1 MTEEQSKSL
10 LREAIVGSTSTRQ
23 AALAQLNDSSL
34 APPTFLALLIS
45 RLATTPTPLIHA
57 NVSLISKTPEE
68 NVPLLVKKLR
78 VTTATLRRTPQSPR
92 ELLALARAAT
102 LLCSHDNFCEPA
114 TNLLIASLASLQ
126 RSRASSRTHKRSKR
140 KALLAAYSFAA
151 RYHIIRNPFITNVL
165 LTTAEAH
172 ANDMDGAV
180 AALGL
185 LATAVGELDDA
196 THERAT
202 VALAAICMKGGP
214 RFAEV
219 VADVAVAIVEK
230 AGEEV
235 VVGKVL
241 PLVERALLREPE
253 VALPAAASLLGM
265 FKVDVSG
272 AASRSLLPA
281 VVQAVK
287 STDAKT
293 RWYGVCLARVLGE
306 RVAEEVV
313 VEGVEKLNECLK
325 AARYANKK
333 VATVEAMAALACAR
347 GGDGVQRAVERIVK
361 WVSAKESNE
370 EARRAGIRALVAL
383 VRCARKGGEV
393 EAKVGQCKVF
403 FGEVLKGKSV
413 TSDRH
418 SLLLALTEDIP
429 GSVLSPEM
437 MGNKDE
443 IVNLIQAVVTAA
455 PKKRH
460 EDCLR
465 AFAVLVNWIG
475 KEDHESMGAEDSVLR
490 RIIGDGVLSP
500 VLQEPAAFS
509 SLSEVQCVLSCCDW
523 IIHNSCS
530 AENMA
535 LATIYNLCL
544 DGRPDVSSAAVK
556 QVQRLRDE
564 GTRLLHIRMFNV
576 LWDSQFEGEVGG
588 STVARSYTYDDGMVN
603 AEKLGAALLGTVLPS
618 VPIEILPMV
627 LLAANHPRLREGHMA
642 GREVPQSRYW
652 LIIERVLPALEP
664 KDYGDDL
671 QDWLEHCLATIF
683 GDHGLKSNQPHIVS
697 AAINSLGA
705 LAHHGNI
712 YSDRVLRRVVT
723 YLYPLALGGP
733 NLGADAHEALRLVHE
748 VDEQTATHEAA
759 ADKGTAR
766 KKSGKKQVGG
776 TSNPRLSQQRQA
788 EADRAR
794 AAAANAS
801 AAVEKANAV
810 RALAIEARNAIQ
822 FSRQALNAVR
832 ILAFVA
838 PEGVHNQ
845 TATMLS
851 LVLPSARLP
860 MLEEPCRNAL
870 SALTATCTTRLR
882 PFRVEIGV
890 SLYGLER
897 GFNVEENNSYIIYG
911 LQDLV
916 PPALEAD
923 DFSLVSP
930 VIRAGLLLDP
940 DAGEGVVMSGRRNS
954 TKRRGVIAVVKAAAQ
969 VLLEHC
975 KPEAIDSAIAAANSR
990 AGSWIVKVLE
1000 REDGAFAAAADSLAL
1015 LAGTALTP
1023 GTNQLSQ
1030 VLEGIISGKS
1040 SVRDAA
1046 LAALARVPQL
1056 SDATIECPRDPVLG
1070 RSLWLARFDPDE
1082 ANAELA
1088 EELWINYDHLLFVP
1102 EDVPGM
1108 LGLLAHAESDIRMM
1122 SAKAIAAS
1130 LCGKENEATRNVC
1143 IPQMFTMYLKRMP
1156 HAKIEDESG
1165 VRTVIPPSVK
1175 RGRESSKDDKD
1186 GEISDDGWPG
1196 REGVGLAI
1204 EHMARM
1210 KALKAK
1216 DITVSFAFLCGK
1228 GLGDSNNKVRAQMS
1242 KAATAVVQAAGT
1254 LGPSVLLP
1262 MIEKQ
1267 LNVNVSSAATMGAV
1281 LHADRT
1287 RENLVM
1293 CLGAVASFLPPDDE
1307 RVTKIA
1313 DQVMKTAM
1321 ETPSEVVQNAAAR
1334 CLVPLARPSI
1344 GPEREAE
1351 VTANLFKIV
1360 WSDAAGY
1367 GERRGAAY
1375 ALAGVCEG
1383 HGLKYMKRSR
1393 VMEQIE
1399 SAVGEKSPRRRQGAF
1414 LLIETHAILMGR
1426 KFEPFAVAAVP
1437 FLLSCM
1443 GDSVVEVRNACWA
1456 AAQAAMSE
1464 ISSQGVKMILPSLLD
1479 GLKDRQW
1486 RTKAGSAEVLG
1497 AMAFCAPRQLAQCLP
1512 QVVPK
1517 LADALADAHS
1527 RVVSSAESAINRIA
1541 AVVRSP
1547 EVRKLSPFLLAALR
1561 DPAGKTRG
1569 AIDAMLGSEFVH
1581 AIDAA
1586 SLALLILPLYR
1597 GLRDR
1602 SPELKKRSAAI
1613 VGSMCNNVAHHS
1625 DVIPYLDLLLP
1636 ALRVTLLDAIPD
1648 VRRTSARALGALAI
1662 SLGEKGLPDIVPW
1675 LINALLGGIETFP
1688 VKGTDRVKSG
1698 SVVLSSSAERSGAA
1712 MGLAEVAASMSER
1725 RLEDV
1730 LNRILAAGES
1740 SAEARE
1746 GGLMLVASMPR
1757 ALGDRFEARLST
1769 ALSAILQ
1776 GLADDADSVRE
1787 AALEAGRS
1795 LVSAY
1800 AKTSLE
1806 HLLPEILS
1814 AMREKLWR
1822 IRLAAT
1828 RLLGDM
1834 LLVIAGARPDR
1845 PDIFGITTSAGNDE
1859 ELKDENG
1866 EDGEEGEEKED
1877 GELNED
1883 DNGEGFESPEQA
1895 VAAMSTEATMKAI
1908 EEVLGFDRRNE
1919 VLAALY
1925 IIRCDVSVRV
1935 RQTGMQ
1941 VWKSVVANTPR
1952 VLREIMPSA
1961 VQQIVD
1967 GLGDEDEER
1976 RAAAGKTLGDLS
1988 QKLGDRVVPE
1998 ILPALR
2004 TGLTEGL
2011 SVRIRRGAC
2020 EGLGELVLAS
2030 PRQQLEDH
2038 ASDLID
2044 TVYVGLCDEYHSV
2057 RVVAAEVFSHLLK
2070 PLSSTAVD
2078 YIVPQLIQRL
2088 SADNEDAEV
2097 ALDALKQIL
2106 KASGPRLMTTVVPS
2120 LIEERPMRTAAA
2132 RALATAAMVGDDSFE
2147 PYVLEVTDAIIESIE
2162 AFDSLES
2169 IEPLEGI
2176 LKAMGDCG
2184 EESVKMMLD
2193 SIFTKFKEGHS
2204 DRRVAAS
2211 RVCAAFCRKVKIEEL
2226 SRVSG
2231 TLLESLIAQLAD
2243 VDEEAAKAA
2252 LEALGD
2258 LSNAVPSRMLSA
2270 QIPTIRQ
2277 ALRAASSGITV
2288 IDSTNQIQGLQLPKA
2303 PGPFVP
2309 ILTDGLLHGEP
2320 ELREQAALGIGELV
2334 ELTNAKS
2341 LGPFIIKLT
2350 GPLIR
2355 VMSDRFP
2362 WQVKAAVLRAL
2373 LLLLKTAPSVLRTF
2387 APQLQSTFVKSLN
2400 DKSSLV
2406 RKRACAALG
2415 GLVPIQTRLEG
2426 LLNELL
2432 NLGINGDGQGTRAA
2446 AFHSC
2451 CQVFRFG
2458 KKLPESCFTTIP
2470 RRLAEGL
2477 SDDDDETRKA
2487 AARAV
2492 GLLSGRSRDCEEYS
2506 ALVELMLE
2514 RLGSEDAEYTERIG
2528 TLKALGAIC
2537 IAGKDVEEIRYEHI
2551 SKCVEE
2557 VEDLVESVIP
2567 GVQSAAC
2574 ATAADL
2580 AVLMTKGI
2588 GGSGVKERKREIVQ
2602 KLAGRAEFDG
2612 SGEVRVAALE
2622 ALKRIILV
2630 DDVVIEVAAPAL
2642 VVCGMETNTG
2652 IRDAADRVMRKAL
2665 LEGRELVVRERMVKL
2680 MKENLDGDEERR
2692 FVDRRIPK
2700 LRVLAESDE
2709 EYGE

>member
-10 LREAIVGSTSTRQ
+10 LRQAIVGSTATRLV
-23 AALAQLNDSSL
+23 ALTQLNNSSL
-34 APPTFLALLIS
+34 VPPTFLALLIT

-57 NVSLISKTPEE
+57 TVSLISKTPKQ
-68 NVPLLVKKLR
+68 NIPNLVKRLR
-78 VTTATLRRTPQSPR
+78 ATTAIIRKAPQCTR
-92 ELLALARAAT
+92 ELLALSRAAI
-102 LLCSHDNFCEPA
+102 LLCSHDNFRESA
-114 TNLLIASLASLQ
+114 TNLLIASIASLQ
-126 RSRASSRTHKRSKR
+126 RSPASSRTQKRSKR
-140 KALLAAYSFAA
+140 KALHAAYSAAA
-151 RYHIIRNPFITNVL
+151 RHHVACIPFITEVL
-165 LTTAEAH
+165 LNTAEAH
-172 ANDMDGAV
+172 AKDVDDAV

-185 LATAVGELDDA
+185 LATAVDKLDDA
-196 THERAT
+196 THERAI
-202 VALAAICMKGGP
+202 VALATVCVKGGLEV
-214 RFAEV
+214 AQV
-219 VADVAVAIVEK
+219 VADLAGALAEK

-235 VVGKVL
+235 VLGKVM

-253 VALPAAASLLGM
+253 IALPAVASLLGVL
-265 FKVDVSG
+265 KVDLSTV
-272 AASRSLLPA
+272 ASKSLLPM

-287 STDAKT
+287 STDVKT
-293 RWYGVCLARVLGE
+293 RGYGVWLARVLGE
-306 RVAEEVV
+306 SVSEEVV
-313 VEGVEKLNECLK
+313 VAGVEKLNECLK
-325 AARYANKK
+325 TARYAYHKI
-333 VATVEAMAALACAR
+333 ATVEAVAALACTR
-347 GGDGVQRAVERIVK
+347 GGKAVQTAVERILQWISV
-361 WVSAKESNE
+361 KESNE
-370 EARRAGIRALVAL
+370 EARRAGIRAMVTLICCL
-383 VRCARKGGEV
+383 RKEGKFDDKIE
-393 EAKVGQCKVF
+393 QCKAF

-413 TSDRH
+413 ASDRH
-418 SLLLALTEDIP
+418 SLLVALTENIP
-429 GSVLSPEM
+429 GSILPPEM

-443 IVNLIQAVVTAA
+443 SVTLVQTVVTGTS
-455 PKKRH
+455 KKRH

-465 AFAVLVNWIG
+465 AFAVLVNWVNI
-475 KEDHESMGAEDSVLR
+475 EDCDSMGAEDSVLR
-490 RIIGDGVLSP
+490 KIIGDAVSSP
-500 VLQEPAAFS
+500 VLQEPAALS
-509 SLSEVQCVLSCCDW
+509 SLSEVQCVLSCCNWMVHDNHPEED
-523 IIHNSCS
+523 I
-530 AENMA
+530 A
-535 LATIYNLCL
+535 LVAVYKLCL
-544 DGRPDVSSAAVK
+544 DERPDVSSAAMK
-556 QVQRLRDE
+556 QVLRLRDE
-564 GTRLLHIRMFNV
+564 GTEILHAKMFKA
-576 LWDSQFEGEVGG
+576 LWGSQFEGEIGG
-588 STVARSYTYDDGMVN
+588 SAVARCYTYDDGMVN
-603 AEKLGAALLGTVLPS
+603 AGKLGAALLGTVLPS
-618 VPIEILPMV
+618 VPMEVLPTV
-627 LLAANHPRLREGHMA
+627 LLAANHPRLREEHTR
-642 GREVPQSRYW
+642 GRDVPQSRYW
-652 LIIERVLPALEP
+652 LVIERVLPVVEP
-664 KDYGDDL
+664 NDNSDNSE
-671 QDWLEHCLATIF
+671 DWLELCLRVIF
-683 GDHGLKSNQPHIVS
+683 GDCGVKSNKPHIIS
-697 AAINSLGA
+697 AAIYSLGA
-705 LAHHGNI
+705 LAHRRNV
-712 YSDRVLRRVVT
+712 YSGRVLRRAVT

-733 NLGADAHEALRLVHE
+733 NLGADAHEALQLVRE
-748 VDEQTATHEAA
+748 VDEQVTTHEAA
-759 ADKGTAR
+759 AGKGT
-766 KKSGKKQVGG
+766 KKSGRKQFGG
-776 TSNPRLSQQRQA
+776 VSNPRLSQQKQA

-794 AAAANAS
+794 AAAASAS
-801 AAVEKANAV
+801 AAFEKANAA
-810 RALAIEARNAIQ
+810 RALALQAKNAIQ
-822 FSRQALNAVR
+822 FTRQALNAVF
-832 ILAFVA
+832 ILALVV
-838 PEGVHNQ
+838 PQDVHNQ

-860 MLEEPCRNAL
+860 TLEEPCRNAL
-870 SALTATCTTRLR
+870 LALISTCTKRLR

-897 GFNVEENNSYIIYG
+897 GFNVEENNSYIIYK
-911 LQDLV
+911 LKDLV
-916 PPALEAD
+916 PPALEAE

-930 VIRAGLLLDP
+930 IIRAGLLRDP
-940 DAGEGVVMSGRRNS
+940 DAEDAVIMSGRRNS
-954 TKRRGVIAVVKAAAQ
+954 TKRRGAIAVVKAAAQ

-975 KPEAIDSAIAAANSR
+975 KPEAIDSAIAATNSR

-1000 REDGAFAAAADSLAL
+1000 REDGAFAVAADALAL

-1046 LAALARVPQL
+1046 LTALARIPQL
-1056 SDATIECPRDPVLG
+1056 SDATIECARDPVLG

-1088 EELWINYDHLLFVP
+1088 EELWINYNHLLFVP
-1102 EDVPGM
+1102 EDAPGL
-1108 LGLLAHAESDIRMM
+1108 LGLLAHAESDIRVM

-1143 IPQMFTMYLKRMP
+1143 IPQMFTMYLKKMP
-1156 HAKIEDESG
+1156 RAKVKEELG
-1165 VRTVIPPSVK
+1165 ARTGAPPPVK
-1175 RGRESSKDDKD
+1175 RGKERSKGDKD
-1186 GEISDDGWPG
+1186 SDISDDGWPG

-1216 DITVSFAFLCGK
+1216 DVTVSFAFLSGRA
-1228 GLGDSNNKVRAQMS
+1228 LGDGNDRVRAQMS
-1242 KAATAVVQAAGT
+1242 KAAIAVVQAAGK
-1254 LGPSVLLP
+1254 LGPLLLLP

-1267 LNVNVSSAATMGAV
+1267 LNVNMSSTTRMDDV

-1293 CLGAVASFLPPDDE
+1293 CLGAVAGFLSSDDE
-1307 RVTKIA
+1307 RITKIA

-1334 CLVPLARPSI
+1334 CLVPLAGPSI

-1360 WSDAAGY
+1360 WSDTAGY

-1375 ALAGVCEG
+1375 ALAGICEG
-1383 HGLKYMKRSR
+1383 RGLKYMKRSR
-1393 VMEQIE
+1393 IMEQIE
-1399 SAVGEKSPRRRQGAF
+1399 TAVGEKSPRRRQGAF
-1414 LLIETHAILMGR
+1414 LLIETHAILMGK

-1464 ISSQGVKMILPSLLD
+1464 ISSQGVKMILPSLLN

-1512 QVVPK
+1512 QIVPK

-1586 SLALLILPLYR
+1586 SLALLIPPLYR

-1602 SPELKKRSAAI
+1602 SSELKKRSAAI

-1625 DVIPYLDLLLP
+1625 DVIPYLELLLP

-1648 VRRTSARALGALAI
+1648 VRRTSARALGALAV
-1662 SLGEKGLPDIVPW
+1662 SLGENGLPGIVPW
-1675 LINALLGGIETFP
+1675 LINALLGGTETST
-1688 VKGTDRVKSG
+1688 VNGTDRVKTG
-1698 SVVLSSSAERSGAA
+1698 LVVVSSSAERSGAA
-1712 MGLAEVAASMSER
+1712 MGLAEVAASMNER

-1730 LNRILAAGES
+1730 LNRVLAAGKS

-1746 GGLMLVASMPR
+1746 GGLMLIASMPR
-1757 ALGDRFEARLST
+1757 ALGDRFEARLPT
-1769 ALSAILQ
+1769 ALSATLQ

-1834 LLVIAGARPDR
+1834 LLVIAGARLDR
-1845 PDIFGITTSAGNDE
+1845 PDIFGVTTSAGNDE
-1859 ELKDENG
+1859 ELKGDDG
-1866 EDGEEGEEKED
+1866 EDSNEGEEKED
-1877 GELNED
+1877 RDEVDDGNE
-1883 DNGEGFESPEQA
+1883 EEFESPEQA
-1895 VAAMSTEATMKAI
+1895 VAALGTEATMKAI

-1952 VLREIMPSA
+1952 VLREIMPCA
-1961 VQQIVD
+1961 VRQIVD

-1998 ILPALR
+1998 VLPALK
-2004 TGLTEGL
+2004 TGLTEDL
-2011 SVRIRRGAC
+2011 SERVRRGAC

-2030 PRQQLEDH
+2030 PKQQLEDH
-2038 ASDLID
+2038 ASNLID
-2044 TVYVGLCDEYHSV
+2044 TVYVGLSDDHYSV
-2057 RVVAAEVFSHLLK
+2057 RAIAAEVFSYLLK
-2070 PLSSTAVD
+2070 PLGSTAVD
-2078 YIVPQLIQRL
+2078 SIVPQLIQRL
-2088 SADNEDAEV
+2088 SADNDDAEL
-2097 ALDALKQIL
+2097 ALDALKQVL
-2106 KASGPRLMTTVVPS
+2106 RASGPRLMTIVVPS
-2120 LIEERPMRTAAA
+2120 LIEERPLKTATA
-2132 RALATAAMVGDDSFE
+2132 RALATAAAVGDVSFE
-2147 PYVLEVTDAIIESIE
+2147 PYVLEVTDAIIESVEI
-2162 AFDSLES
+2162 FDGSEFA
-2169 IEPLEGI
+2169 EPLESVLAAI
-2176 LKAMGDCG
+2176 GDCG
-2184 EESVKMMLD
+2184 EESVKTMLD
-2193 SIFTKFKEGHS
+2193 SIFTKFNEGYS

-2211 RVCAAFCRKVKIEEL
+2211 RTCAAFCRTVKVEEL

-2231 TLLESLIAQLAD
+2231 TLLEVLIRQLAD
-2243 VDEEAAKAA
+2243 VNEEAAKAA
-2252 LEALGD
+2252 LEALKD
-2258 LSNAVPSRMLSA
+2258 FSKAVPSQVLSVH
-2270 QIPTIRQ
+2270 IPTIRQ
-2277 ALRAASSGITV
+2277 SLRAASSGITV
-2288 IDSTNQIQGLQLPKA
+2288 IEGTNQIQGLQLPRA
-2303 PGPFVP
+2303 PEPFVP

-2362 WQVKAAVLRAL
+2362 WQVKAAILRAL
-2373 LLLLKTAPSVLRTF
+2373 FLLLKTAPSVLRTF

-2400 DKSSLV
+2400 DKSRLV

-2415 GLVPIQTRLEG
+2415 GLVPIQARLEG
-2426 LLNELL
+2426 LLNDLL
-2432 NLGINGDGQGTRAA
+2432 NLGINGDWQGTRAA

-2458 KKLPESCFTTIP
+2458 KKLPESCFTTVP
-2470 RRLAEGL
+2470 SRLAEGL
-2477 SDDDDETRKA
+2477 SDDDDEVRMA
-2487 AARAV
+2487 AARAM
-2492 GLLSGRSRDCEEYS
+2492 GLLAGRSRDCEEYN
-2506 ALVELMLE
+2506 ALIELMLE
-2514 RLGSEDAEYTERIG
+2514 LLGIEDAEYTDRIG
-2528 TLKALGAIC
+2528 TLNALGAIC
-2537 IAGKDVEEIRYEHI
+2537 IGGKDVEGIGYEHI
-2551 SKCVEE
+2551 SRAVGE
-2557 VEDLVESVIP
+2557 VEGLIENAVP

-2580 AVLMTKGI
+2580 LILMTEGI
-2588 GGSGVKERKREIVQ
+2588 ARGEMDERKRKIVQ
-2602 KLAGRAEFDG
+2602 KLAGRAEFD
-2612 SGEVRVAALE
+2612 SSVEVRVAALE
-2622 ALKRIILV
+2622 ALKRIVLV
-2630 DDVVIEVAAPAL
+2630 DDVVIGVAASAL
-2642 VVCGMETNTG
+2642 VACGMETNTG
-2652 IRDAADRVMRKAL
+2652 IRNAADRVMRKAL
-2665 LEGRELVVRERMVKL
+2665 LEGKELVVRERMVKS
-2680 MKENLDGDEERR
+2680 MKENLDDDEDCR
-2692 FVDRRIPK
+2692 FLDRRIPK
-2700 LRVLAESDE
+2700 LRVLPESDE
-2709 EYGE
+2709 EYAE